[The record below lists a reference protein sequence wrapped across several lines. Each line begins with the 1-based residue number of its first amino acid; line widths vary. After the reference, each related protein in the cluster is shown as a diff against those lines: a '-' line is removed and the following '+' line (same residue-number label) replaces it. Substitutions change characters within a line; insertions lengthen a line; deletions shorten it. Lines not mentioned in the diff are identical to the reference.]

1 MKILLLAPQ
10 PFYTQRGTPIAIR
23 NLASVLGEAGHHIDM
38 LTYPGGSDVQLENT
52 RIFRLWKIPLMGEV
66 PVGFSI
72 QKLLYDFLMFFAV
85 FWKVLSNRYDVI
97 HAVEESVYIALIFA
111 PLKGSRVIYDM
122 DSSMADQLLEKW
134 PWLGRARGFLVWF
147 EGLAI
152 RYSTRVIAVCQAL
165 VDKALSYGS
174 NTPIDLLTDTV
185 LEIENDSGE
194 QAEDLRSLIPD
205 NHQLLLYV
213 GNLEHYQGVDT
224 VIEAMVEVENNVSFL
239 VIGGIAEDI
248 RRCQALANRLNVD
261 RQIQF
266 TGPRPVQLLQEYL
279 EQADCLISPR
289 TKGVNTPMKIYSYL
303 GAGVPVIATDIASH
317 TQALNDKN
325 ACLVE
330 PSPSSIASGIN
341 KIVSDQD
348 YAKELASQAKQD
360 ADELYSYQAFKD
372 HLINIYKA
380 LENDING

>member
-1 MKILLLAPQ
+1 MTWTHQWQISCLK
-10 PFYTQRGTPIAIR
+10 
-23 NLASVLGEAGHHIDM
+23 NGHGWD
-38 LTYPGGSDVQLENT
+38 GQE
-52 RIFRLWKIPLMGEV
+52 
-66 PVGFSI
+66 
-72 QKLLYDFLMFFAV
+72 
-85 FWKVLSNRYDVI
+85 
-97 HAVEESVYIALIFA
+97 
-111 PLKGSRVIYDM
+111 
-122 DSSMADQLLEKW
+122 DSSS
-134 PWLGRARGFLVWF
+134 
-147 EGLAI
+147 GLK
-152 RYSTRVIAVCQAL
+152 V
-165 VDKALSYGS
+165 
-174 NTPIDLLTDTV
+174 DLLTDTV